1 MQQKHPGSLAPKKEA
16 RDPLESVLKAGHF
29 ILEWSADVN
38 EHRLWTDKQKRAAVE
53 RQFEVIAE
61 ALTRLRGVDER
72 TWQSIDDA
80 GTAIR
85 LGEAIRRDYDSIDY
99 GILWRAT
106 RNELPR
112 MLQTVEDAL
121 VLLRQ

>member
-1 MQQKHPGSLAPKKEA
+1 MRQKHLANFAPQKEA
-16 RDPLESVLKAGHF
+16 REPLESVLKAGRL
-29 ILEWSADVN
+29 ILQWSADVN
-38 EHRLWTDKQKRAAVE
+38 EHRLWADKQKRAAVE

-61 ALTRLRGVDER
+61 ALNRLRSVDQQ
-72 TWQSIDDA
+72 TWQRVEDA

-85 LGEAIRRDYDSIDY
+85 LGEAIRRDYDAIDY

-112 MLQTVEDAL
+112 LLQTVEDAL
-121 VLLRQ
+121 VLLRH

>member
-1 MQQKHPGSLAPKKEA
+1 MRQKPPDITASKPDA
-16 RDPLESVLKAGHF
+16 RRALQSVLTAGRL
-29 ILEWSADVN
+29 ILEWTEGVN
-38 EHRLWTDKQKRAAVE
+38 EHRLWADKQKRAAVE

-61 ALTRLRGVDER
+61 ALNRLRSVDEQ
-72 TWQSIDDA
+72 TWQHVEDA
-80 GTAIR
+80 GTAVR

-112 MLQTVEDAL
+112 MLQTVED
-121 VLLRQ
+121 